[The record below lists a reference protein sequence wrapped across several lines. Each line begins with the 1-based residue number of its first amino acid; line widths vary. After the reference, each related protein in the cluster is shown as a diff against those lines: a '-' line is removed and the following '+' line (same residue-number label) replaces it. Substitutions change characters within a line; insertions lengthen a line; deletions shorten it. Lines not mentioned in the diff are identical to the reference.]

1 MAGRIEG
8 VKPTRMELLKL
19 KRRVILA
26 KKGHKLLK
34 EKRDALIMEFF
45 ALIDRVRDARTE
57 AENKLE
63 TAFEKLIVSQALM
76 GVIDVKEAAL
86 ACGRDLN
93 IDVSTR
99 NIMGVVV
106 PVLSF
111 GEIRRKVTERGY
123 SLIDT
128 SVALDEAAKA
138 FEEALES
145 VIRLA
150 EIEESVKLLALEV
163 EKTKRRVNALE
174 YVLIPRLERTA
185 RYIDMR
191 LEEMER
197 DNFIRL
203 KKIKASLEARKLPSE
218 A

>member
-1 MAGRIEG
+1 
-8 VKPTRMELLKL
+8 
-19 KRRVILA
+19 
-26 KKGHKLLK
+26 
-34 EKRDALIMEFF
+34 MEFF
-45 ALIDRVRDARTE
+45 ALIDKVRDARTE

-86 ACGRDLN
+86 ASGRDLN

-99 NIMGVVV
+99 NIMGVIV
-106 PVLSF
+106 PVLSV
-111 GEIRRKVTERGY
+111 GEIKRKVTERGY

-145 VIRLA
+145 VISLA

-174 YVLIPRLERTA
+174 YVMIPRLERTA

-203 KKIKASLEARKLPSE
+203 KKIKAGLQVRKLVSE